1 MPAKPYDSS
10 TCLFESCDGDVESV
24 LVALGSLA
32 LMYQRLDVRAH
43 TFGVEPIGAQ
53 ETVDLVLQSR
63 GLNAN
68 RSNPIMLASSSSMR
82 DWSCFSVDGAWGLWA
97 GLDAGLGAAGAWV
110 VVDLRGA
117 WGLATLCIRK
127 SEAKRSRLTKV
138 SLLGNDWRHGFH
150 HRLDGR
156 VDRLRLLGC
165 MLGSW
170 LRVK

>member
-1 MPAKPYDSS
+1 MPGKPYDSS
-10 TCLFESCDGDVESV
+10 TCLFESSDGDVESV

-32 LMYQRLDVRAH
+32 LMYQRFDVRAH
-43 TFGVEPIGAQ
+43 TFGVEPVGAQ

-110 VVDLRGA
+110 VVGLRGA

-138 SLLGNDWRHGFH
+138 LWYLAMTGATAFTTDLTAEWTGCAFLGACSAAGFE
-150 HRLDGR
+150 
-156 VDRLRLLGC
+156 
-165 MLGSW
+165 
-170 LRVK
+170 